1 MRVSLALPPRSV
13 MSGVQSYVDHQVLL
27 LTQDGRVIVGV
38 LEGYDSNGTIVMSSC
53 VERMF
58 SEDAPVEEVPLGVYI
73 VRGDSMYVSSTH
85 FQCPPRSHGLGQGP
99 RHAAVLHDRGP
110 HTRRSTPLAM

>member
-1 MRVSLALPPRSV
+1 MRVSLALPPPSV

-85 FQCPPRSHGLGQGP
+85 FQCPPRPHGLGQGP

-110 HTRRSTPLAM
+110 HTRRSTPLAL

>member
-1 MRVSLALPPRSV
+1 MSFALPPPSV
-13 MSGVQSYVDHQVLL
+13 MSGVQSYVNHQVLL

-85 FQCPPRSHGLGQGP
+85 FQCPPR
-99 RHAAVLHDRGP
+99 
-110 HTRRSTPLAM
+110 PLSLIHI

>member
-1 MRVSLALPPRSV
+1 MGALPPPSV
-13 MSGVQSYVDHQVLL
+13 MSGVQSYVNHQVLL

-73 VRGDSMYVSSTH
+73 VRGDSIALLGPMDLAKDRAMPLSSMIAA
-85 FQCPPRSHGLGQGP
+85 PIPAV
-99 RHAAVLHDRGP
+99 RH
-110 HTRRSTPLAM
+110 

>member
-1 MRVSLALPPRSV
+1 MSLALPPPSV
-13 MSGVQSYVDHQVLL
+13 MSGVQSYVNHQVLL

-73 VRGDSMYVSSTH
+73 VRGDSMYVPSTD
-85 FQCPPRSHGLGQGP
+85 FQCPPRPHGLGQGP

-110 HTRRSTPLAM
+110 HTRR